1 MPRPTL
7 AEVTRDSW
15 EQVQPVQKIRLVY
28 NNEAIGLGWA
38 NSENMR
44 ANGPTI
50 CKRSISKL
58 PGLWPYGIIVD
69 LRTQA
74 DGLG

>member
-1 MPRPTL
+1 MRDPNRGCGFESHAFRFVFCSHGVGCCL
-7 AEVTRDSW
+7 A
-15 EQVQPVQKIRLVY
+15 Q
-28 NNEAIGLGWA
+28 AIGLGWA
-38 NSENMR
+38 NSENIR

-50 CKRSISKL
+50 CKRSLSKL